1 MIAMREIPCGILG
14 TLFIPETIQRIP
26 LDKPSGILFD
36 ADLSTLL
43 PDPDWMESR
52 IAALDNTEATGEKSA
67 HELARVLASH
77 PTSFTAFSHAF
88 HRAKTDAGEQAAWR
102 AMGDLLCPPPPQM
115 RDADFGGGAYRWNGT
130 IVVSHETGQP
140 LRPGE
145 TIRLRHYW
153 MAPLPPQPGALRVF
167 THFVADNGY
176 RFQDDF
182 DFDVPPEGPET
193 TVEPYGGDPMI
204 WHTDRNVV
212 IPPDAPEGEY
222 EMRLGLYDAVYSSR
236 RLGVK
241 AQYTRTRR
249 GAAIIPDIF
258 FVTHQPAEK
267 ENAE

>member
-1 MIAMREIPCGILG
+1 
-14 TLFIPETIQRIP
+14 
-26 LDKPSGILFD
+26 
-36 ADLSTLL
+36 
-43 PDPDWMESR
+43 
-52 IAALDNTEATGEKSA
+52 
-67 HELARVLASH
+67 
-77 PTSFTAFSHAF
+77 
-88 HRAKTDAGEQAAWR
+88 
-102 AMGDLLCPPPPQM
+102 
-115 RDADFGGGAYRWNGT
+115 
-130 IVVSHETGQP
+130 
-140 LRPGE
+140 
-145 TIRLRHYW
+145 

-222 EMRLGLYDAVYSSR
+222 EMHLGLYDAVYSSR

-249 GAAIIPDIF
+249 GAAIIPDIL